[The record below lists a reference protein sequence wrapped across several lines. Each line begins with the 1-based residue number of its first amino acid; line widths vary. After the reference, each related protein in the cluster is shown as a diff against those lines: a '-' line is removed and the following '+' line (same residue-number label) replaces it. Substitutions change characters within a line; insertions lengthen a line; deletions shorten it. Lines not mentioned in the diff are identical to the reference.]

1 MSVLTRIKN
10 NQIFDKTIDANAKI
24 VDRSIRGPQLN
35 EDLTLTSEVG
45 IYGNTIIHG
54 NLTVTNSY
62 IVTTTVNTN
71 INDPLVIFN
80 SGFVGSPTYDIGIL
94 VNRNLQATS
103 PTNYGGLNAAWIWRE
118 DGDRFEGILTTE
130 TGTSAG
136 SIDRSAYANLIIGNT
151 IITTT
156 AGEVVDSTSTS
167 SGALQVAGGVGITA
181 NLNVGSTNDNWNTIL
196 GNSYFG
202 TTTLTYPA
210 GNQPAAQ
217 QAVENIKTFAG
228 SGFNLSLINSDAAAH
243 ATFTQNTAAQGGQLS
258 IVTYQSGN
266 DINLAPNGFF
276 ALSLAAANGS
286 VIVQPTTNSTAADPY
301 RTGALI
307 SQGGAGIQGNL
318 NVTGNASF
326 GGIVLGSSVLAAG
339 DVAVA
344 NMFLG
349 NSINTELL
357 APQTIAIGLNIGQG
371 GAIGPQSVMIGA
383 NIGTI
388 TQSGSLNT
396 VIGTYAGQAGVG
408 NQNTFLGGAT
418 GILASGNVNTFLGF
432 SAGSGQSAGDYNV
445 ILGSYNSV
453 SNITDA
459 YPLDISG
466 TSRNVVIADGEGNVR
481 VWIDPAGTVRVT
493 GNTTVTHASPITGA
507 MVVSGGL
514 GVLGNLVV
522 AGNAIA
528 VANGLV
534 IGGNTNSSG
543 GTIYIGGNVKTAS
556 LGANS
561 VVIGNQAGGSGS
573 GANVTI
579 VGDQA
584 GIYNPGE
591 NTTLIGRGAG
601 RAFTGVN
608 STFVGTLSG
617 QDTTGNNN
625 QFFGYNAGHLVT
637 TGTNNTILGAYD
649 GNVFATLSNRVMIA
663 DGAGEPRIYID
674 NQGGVQ
680 IISSEESTSGYGALR
695 VEGGVSIA
703 KKLHVGG
710 NVVVSGNLFV
720 MDTISYVNSDVVSI
734 TDPII
739 LLNTGPNGAV
749 LGTSVN
755 FDVGVRA
762 RHWYNSASRD
772 AFFGRIDSSDE
783 WEYYA
788 EVTSETA
795 NVIAGTIGNLRA
807 GGIHLSNAYNAI
819 DKTGIRGRGAVTT
832 LGGASIALD
841 LYVGG
846 QTYNSGQTNTG
857 NYSQTGA
864 ATTFTLTG
872 TDTVTIAPNTSAQ
885 VSTIDNMAIGQT
897 TPNNGKF
904 SNLVVSG
911 DGSGYNM
918 TIQGSGFA
926 NIAPTGAVKINPGSL
941 NGQDSNM
948 DNVFI
953 GNTVPRDA
961 NITQANILYSLTM
974 RSFTANSVLFI
985 GPSGNLAV
993 DQMNQGFNFQ
1003 RLTGNTLSGVQLSVG
1018 TNNDFT
1024 GTDTLNIYYQGD
1036 SYLAQSAVAA
1046 NTTGQSAGWTV
1057 STSRGTGHA
1066 PVINEDGDFIGVY
1079 GAYNYSGSTPAFQ
1092 EAASWRYV
1100 TQGNSAALA
1109 GIGGQAQLWTKQDD
1123 GASALAVRVDA
1134 SQVATFYGQVIIANT
1149 TGLSST
1155 LNNSSD
1161 GSLYVF
1167 GATGIQGNIVS
1178 NSGARFNDSQK
1189 VNNDFIVRG
1198 KNDGKLIWARTR
1210 SSYDQVLIGNTSV
1223 DTNAVDGAKLQIFS
1237 DDSMLI
1243 PRGDS
1248 STRPAVP
1255 TAGMMRFNYTTSDLE
1270 YYNGVEW
1277 FGPSSSAASLLYQ
1290 NTFTGNGV
1298 QQNFTLS
1305 NVCTSNSAWVSVNGV
1320 IQIPGNLYSY
1330 NVVTVNGVS
1339 TLQFNEAPAIGDTI
1353 DVRIVTIPSEFRGV
1367 YSLNLL
1373 VSFDALDQ
1381 NFGANISTGTPD
1393 VGTANT
1399 QVSVTN
1405 TGSIVYYGMGNI
1417 LVGTST
1423 ATLHSF
1429 EAARYRSAKYYVQVS
1444 NYALDEYETSEIIV
1458 THNGTTAYSTQ
1469 YARIY
1474 TGASSLGTVGVTLSS
1489 GNVSLQFTGVNSG
1502 NYVKV
1507 RAEYMTGYN

>member
-80 SGFVGSPTYDIGIL
+80 SGFIGSPTYDIGIL

-118 DGDRFEGILTTE
+118 DGDRFEGILTSE

-136 SIDRSAYANLIIGNT
+136 SINRTAYANLVIGNT

-156 AGEVVDSTSTS
+156 AGEVVDSTSTG
-167 SGALQVAGGVGITA
+167 SGALQVVGGVGITA
-181 NLNVGSTNDNWNTIL
+181 NLNVGSTNDNWNTVL

-202 TTTLTYPA
+202 TSTLTYPS
-210 GNQPAAQ
+210 GNQSATQ
-217 QAVENIKTFAG
+217 QAVENIKTFTG
-228 SGFNLSLINSDAAAH
+228 SAFNLALINSDAAAH

-266 DINLAPNGFF
+266 DINLSPNGIF

-286 VIVQPTTNSTAADPY
+286 VIVQPTTDSQADGSY
-301 RTGALI
+301 TTGAFI
-307 SQGGAGIQGNL
+307 SQGGVAVQGNV
-318 NVTGNASF
+318 NVAGASTF
-326 GGIVLGSSVLAAG
+326 NGVLVKGIYSAS
-339 DVAVA
+339 A
-344 NMFLG
+344 NFESL
-349 NSINTELL
+349 I
-357 APQTIAIGLNIGQG
+357 
-371 GAIGPQSVMIGA
+371 IGA
-383 NIGTI
+383 NIVTSGLNASGVTVVGQYAARGTVGANATI
-388 TQSGSLNT
+388 IGTQSAKTGAGAGTTMVGSETGTYGTPGINNTFIGYKAGAYATTIDKNIFLGYNAGSLVVTNE
-396 VIGTYAGQAGVG
+396 
-408 NQNTFLGGAT
+408 NM
-418 GILASGNVNTFLGF
+418 
-432 SAGSGQSAGDYNV
+432 
-445 ILGSYNSV
+445 ILGSFDGNNNPYYDL
-453 SNITDA
+453 NISDR
-459 YPLDISG
+459 G
-466 TSRNVVIADGEGNVR
+466 TNNIIVADGTGNVR
-481 VWIDPAGTVRVT
+481 VWIDQAGTTRIVS
-493 GNTTVTHASPITGA
+493 NTIATHGDPTTGA
-507 MVVSGGL
+507 MAIVGGL
-514 GVLGNLVV
+514 SVLGNIQVG
-522 AGNAIA
+522 GNAITI
-528 VANGLV
+528 ANGLV
-534 IGGNTNSSG
+534 IGGNTASAG

-584 GIYNPGE
+584 GVYNPGA
-591 NTTLIGRGAG
+591 NDVFVGRGAG
-601 RAFTGVN
+601 LSHTGVN
-608 STFVGTLSG
+608 STFIGTLSG
-617 QDTTGNNN
+617 KNTTGDDN
-625 QFFGYNAGHLVT
+625 QFFGYNSGSLVT
-637 TGTNNTILGAYD
+637 TGTKNVILGAYD
-649 GNVFATLSNRVMIA
+649 GNVFASLSNRVMIS
-663 DGAGEPRIYID
+663 DGAGEPRVYID
-674 NQGGVQ
+674 NKGGVQ
-680 IISSEESTSGYGALR
+680 VLSTEESTSDYGALR

-710 NVVVSGNLFV
+710 NVVVTGNLFV
-720 MDTISYVNSDVVSI
+720 MDTISYVNSDVVAI

-762 RHWYNSASRD
+762 RHWYNGASRD

-783 WEYYA
+783 WEFYA
-788 EVTSETA
+788 NVTSESG

-819 DKTGIRGRGAVTT
+819 DKTGTRGRGAITT

-857 NYSQTGA
+857 NYSQTGGS
-864 ATTFTLTG
+864 TTFILTG
-872 TDTVTIAPNTSAQ
+872 TDTVTIAPATAAQ
-885 VSTIDNMAIGQT
+885 VSTIDNMAIGQS

-961 NITQANILYSLTM
+961 NITQANISYSLTL

-985 GPSGNLAV
+985 GPNGNLAV
-993 DQMNQGFNFQ
+993 DQKNQEFNFQ
-1003 RLTGNTLSGVQLSVG
+1003 RTTGNTYTGVNFSVG
-1018 TNNDFT
+1018 TNNDFN
-1024 GTDTLNIYYQGD
+1024 GTDTFNIYYQGD
-1036 SYLAQSAVAA
+1036 AYLAQSATAA
-1046 NTTGQSAGWTV
+1046 NTTGQTAGWTV
-1057 STSRGTGHA
+1057 SSSRGTGHA
-1066 PVINEDGDFIGVY
+1066 PAISQDGDFVGLF
-1079 GAYNYSGSTPAFQ
+1079 GAYNYSGTSPAWQ
-1092 EAASWRYV
+1092 EAAAWRYV
-1100 TQGNSAALA
+1100 TQGTNAAA
-1109 GIGGQAQLWTKQDD
+1109 TGIGGQAQLWTKRDD
-1123 GASALAVRVDA
+1123 SVSTLALRVDA
-1134 SQVATFYGQVIIANT
+1134 AQVATFYGQVIIANN

-1167 GATGIQGNIVS
+1167 GAAGIQGNIVS
-1178 NSGARFNDSQK
+1178 NSGARINDSQK

-1198 KNDGKLIWARTR
+1198 YNDGKLLWARTR
-1210 SSYDQVLIGNTSV
+1210 NSYDQVLIGNTSV
-1223 DTNAVDGAKLQIFS
+1223 DTDAIDGAKLQIFS
-1237 DDSMLI
+1237 NDSMLI

-1248 STRPAVP
+1248 STRPAVA

-1270 YYNGVEW
+1270 YYNGIEW

-1290 NTFTGNGV
+1290 NTFLGNGV

-1320 IQIPGNLYSY
+1320 IQIPGNTYSY
-1330 NVVTVNGVS
+1330 IVNTVNGVS
-1339 TLQFNEAPAIGDTI
+1339 TLQFNEAPAIGDVV

-1417 LVGTST
+1417 LVGTGT

-1444 NYALDEYETSEIIV
+1444 NHALGEYESSEIML

-1489 GNVSLQFTGVNSG
+1489 GNVSLQFTGVNAG